1 MILIMSKIFF
11 VLLTI
16 IALTGCERAT
26 LIDDI
31 KILSSKGYDLKDG
44 QLHGSAS
51 YPKYVSGEEEEPVI
65 LTGKAK
71 TKHGLFVP
79 YDNQSSS
86 TVEYG
91 KTMVIVYSHHLA
103 EKGISDYISSLIRDQ
118 KMGSNAFVVVSK
130 QEAKNIIKVEM
141 TKPPFYL
148 ADLIKVNIEKNN
160 TPANYIHSLLF
171 QYFGSGQDVYLPYI
185 KVNQRGGI
193 EMDGIAVFQ
202 KDRMKLHLNAKE
214 SLYLKLLKDDKKI
227 GKFDFSFR
235 KGENTVDIF
244 GQSMSGKTK
253 MTVKNLTSSPQIL
266 IKLSLNCLVTDAPF
280 WINLSSKQDVQLI
293 QKTIERIISKETKNL
308 LIKFQKNNVDPV
320 GIGDFVRGRDR
331 DWNEETFYK
340 IYPKIKLDV
349 KTEIK
354 ILQSGV
360 GE

>member
-1 MILIMSKIFF
+1 MSLF

-26 LIDDI
+26 LIDEI

-44 QLHGSAS
+44 ELHGSAA
-51 YPKYVSGEEEEPVI
+51 YPKYISEEEEEPVI

-79 YDNQSSS
+79 YNNQSSS
-86 TVEYG
+86 SVEFA
-91 KTMVIVYSHHLA
+91 KTMVIVYGHHLA
-103 EKGISDYISSLIRDQ
+103 EIGISDYIGSIHRDRRL
-118 KMGSNAFVVVSK
+118 GSNTFVVVSK
-130 QEAKNIIKVEM
+130 QEAKNIMKVEM

-148 ADLIKVNIEKNN
+148 ADLIKQNTEKNN
-160 TPANYIHSLLF
+160 TPATNIHSLLF
-171 QYFGSGQDVYLPYI
+171 QYFGAGQDVYLPYI
-185 KVNQRGGI
+185 KVNQQGDI
-193 EMDGIAVFQ
+193 EMDGVAVFQ
-202 KDRMKLHLNAKE
+202 KDKMKLHLSAKE

-227 GKFDFSFR
+227 GNFDFSIR
-235 KGENTVDIF
+235 KGENTLELF
-244 GQSMSGKTK
+244 GQSISGKIN
-253 MTVKNLTSSPQIL
+253 MTVKNLSNSPQIL
-266 IKLSLNCLVTDAPF
+266 IRLSLNCIVPDAPLG
-280 WINLSSKQDVQLI
+280 IKMNSKRDIQLI
-293 QKTIERIISKETKNL
+293 QKAIEQLISKETKDL

-340 IYPKIKLDV
+340 IYPNIKFDV